1 MDTRRLQ
8 RGKLALSIT
17 LGAVAMHR
25 VLAPLTLSIALL
37 AGCASTGD
45 NAGTASVED
54 KKAPPAALQA
64 LGNII
69 DDTRIETTGLVRLR
83 RAGEGLK
90 DGHLG
95 VTSFRGVVLLTG
107 QVRDDESKA
116 LASEVLSGIEDVKTV
131 YNELSISGP
140 TALLARS
147 ADAVVTTKVK
157 GRLLAN
163 EAVRGLEI
171 KVVTEN
177 GTVYLLGTVTRAEG
191 EAATAAA
198 RSVGGVE
205 RVVRIFS
212 YSD

>member
-1 MDTRRLQ
+1 M
-8 RGKLALSIT
+8 K
-17 LGAVAMHR
+17 R
-25 VLAPLTLSIALL
+25 VLGPLTLSIALL
-37 AGCASTGD
+37 AGCASQGD
-45 NAGTASVED
+45 DGSAATTEEKSGTPTAI
-54 KKAPPAALQA
+54 QA

-107 QVRDDESKA
+107 QVRDEASKA

-131 YNELSISGP
+131 YNELTISGP

-147 ADAVVTTKVK
+147 ADAVVTSKVK
-157 GRLLAN
+157 ARLLAN

-198 RSVGGVE
+198 RAVGGVE
-205 RVVRIFS
+205 RVVRIFT
-212 YSD
+212 YSG

>member
-1 MDTRRLQ
+1 M
-8 RGKLALSIT
+8 K
-17 LGAVAMHR
+17 R
-25 VLAPLTLSIALL
+25 VLGPLTLSIAML
-37 AGCASTGD
+37 AGCASQVD
-45 NAGTASVED
+45 NGNAASTEERSGPPTAI
-54 KKAPPAALQA
+54 QA

-107 QVRDDESKA
+107 QVRDEASKA

-131 YNELSISGP
+131 YNELTISGP

-147 ADAVVTTKVK
+147 ADAVITSKVK
-157 GRLLAN
+157 ARLLAN

-177 GTVYLLGTVTRAEG
+177 GTVYLLGTVTRTEG

-198 RSVGGVE
+198 RAVGGVE
-205 RVVRIFS
+205 RVVRIFT

>member
-1 MDTRRLQ
+1 M
-8 RGKLALSIT
+8 K
-17 LGAVAMHR
+17 R
-25 VLAPLTLSIALL
+25 VLGPLTLSIAML
-37 AGCASTGD
+37 AGCASQGD
-45 NAGTASVED
+45 DGSAATTEEKSGTPTAI
-54 KKAPPAALQA
+54 QA

-107 QVRDDESKA
+107 QVRDEASKA

-131 YNELSISGP
+131 YNELTISGP

-147 ADAVVTTKVK
+147 ADAVVTSKVK
-157 GRLLAN
+157 ARLLAN

-177 GTVYLLGTVTRAEG
+177 GTVYLLGTVTRSEG

-198 RSVGGVE
+198 RAVGGVE
-205 RVVRIFS
+205 RVVRIFT

>member
-1 MDTRRLQ
+1 M
-8 RGKLALSIT
+8 KASSSLALAIT
-17 LGAVAMHR
+17 L
-25 VLAPLTLSIALL
+25 ALL
-37 AGCASTGD
+37 TGCASSGSQSEQAAQEKST
-45 NAGTASVED
+45 
-54 KKAPPAALQA
+54 PPALEA

-107 QVRDDESKA
+107 QVRDEASKA
-116 LASEVLSGIEDVKTV
+116 LASEVLSGIPEVKTV
-131 YNELSISGP
+131 YNELTISGP

-147 ADAVVTTKVK
+147 ADAVVTSKVK
-157 GRLLAN
+157 ARLLAN

-177 GTVYLLGTVTRAEG
+177 GTVYLLGTVTRTEA

-198 RSVGGVE
+198 RAVGGVE
-205 RVVRIFS
+205 RVVRIFE
-212 YSD
+212 YAD

>member
-1 MDTRRLQ
+1 M
-8 RGKLALSIT
+8 KASSSLALAIT
-17 LGAVAMHR
+17 L
-25 VLAPLTLSIALL
+25 ALL
-37 AGCASTGD
+37 TGCASSGSQSEHAAQEKST
-45 NAGTASVED
+45 
-54 KKAPPAALQA
+54 PPALEA
-64 LGNII
+64 LGHII

-107 QVRDDESKA
+107 QVRDEASKA
-116 LASEVLSGIEDVKTV
+116 LASEVLSGIPEVKTV
-131 YNELSISGP
+131 YNELTISGP

-147 ADAVVTTKVK
+147 ADAVVTSKVK
-157 GRLLAN
+157 ARLLAN

-177 GTVYLLGTVTRAEG
+177 GTVYLLGTVTRTEA

-198 RSVGGVE
+198 RAVGGVE
-205 RVVRIFS
+205 RVVRIFE
-212 YSD
+212 YAD

>member
-1 MDTRRLQ
+1 M
-8 RGKLALSIT
+8 K
-17 LGAVAMHR
+17 R
-25 VLAPLTLSIALL
+25 VLGPLTLSIAML
-37 AGCASTGD
+37 AGCASQGD
-45 NAGTASVED
+45 DGSAATTEEKSGTPTAI
-54 KKAPPAALQA
+54 QA

-107 QVRDDESKA
+107 QVRDEASKA

-131 YNELSISGP
+131 YNELTISGP

-147 ADAVVTTKVK
+147 ADAVVTSKVK
-157 GRLLAN
+157 ARLLAN

-177 GTVYLLGTVTRAEG
+177 GTGYLLGTVTRAEG

-198 RSVGGVE
+198 RAVGGVE
-205 RVVRIFS
+205 RVVRIFT
-212 YSD
+212 YSG

>member
-1 MDTRRLQ
+1 M
-8 RGKLALSIT
+8 K
-17 LGAVAMHR
+17 R
-25 VLAPLTLSIALL
+25 VLGPLTLSIALL
-37 AGCASTGD
+37 AGCASQGD
-45 NAGTASVED
+45 DGSAATTEEKSG
-54 KKAPPAALQA
+54 PPAAIQA

-107 QVRDDESKA
+107 QVRDEASKA

-131 YNELSISGP
+131 YNELTISGP

-147 ADAVVTTKVK
+147 ADAVVTSKVK
-157 GRLLAN
+157 ARLLAN

-198 RSVGGVE
+198 RAVGGVE
-205 RVVRIFS
+205 RVVRIFT

>member
-1 MDTRRLQ
+1 M
-8 RGKLALSIT
+8 KASSSLALAVT
-17 LGAVAMHR
+17 L
-25 VLAPLTLSIALL
+25 ALL
-37 AGCASTGD
+37 TGCASSGSQSEQAAQEKST
-45 NAGTASVED
+45 
-54 KKAPPAALQA
+54 PPALEA

-107 QVRDDESKA
+107 QVRDEASKA
-116 LASEVLSGIEDVKTV
+116 LASEVLSGIPEVKTV
-131 YNELSISGP
+131 YNELTISGP

-147 ADAVVTTKVK
+147 ADAVVTSKVK
-157 GRLLAN
+157 ARLLAN

-177 GTVYLLGTVTRAEG
+177 GTVYLLGTVTRTEA
-191 EAATAAA
+191 EAATTAA
-198 RSVGGVE
+198 RAVGGVE
-205 RVVRIFS
+205 RVVRIFE
-212 YSD
+212 YAD

>member
-1 MDTRRLQ
+1 M
-8 RGKLALSIT
+8 K
-17 LGAVAMHR
+17 R
-25 VLAPLTLSIALL
+25 VLGPLTLSIVLL
-37 AGCASTGD
+37 SGCASQGD
-45 NAGTASVED
+45 DGSAATTEEKSGPPTAI
-54 KKAPPAALQA
+54 QA

-107 QVRDDESKA
+107 QVRDEASKA

-131 YNELSISGP
+131 YNELTISGP

-147 ADAVVTTKVK
+147 ADAVVTSKVK
-157 GRLLAN
+157 ARLLAN

-198 RSVGGVE
+198 RAVGGVE
-205 RVVRIFS
+205 RVVRIFT

>member
-1 MDTRRLQ
+1 MKRF
-8 RGKLALSIT
+8 
-17 LGAVAMHR
+17 LG
-25 VLAPLTLSIALL
+25 PLTLSFALL
-37 AGCASTGD
+37 AGCASQGDTGSE
-45 NAGTASVED
+45 ASTEE
-54 KKAPPAALQA
+54 KSSPPGAIQA

-107 QVRDDESKA
+107 QVRDEASKA

-131 YNELSISGP
+131 YNELTISGP

-177 GTVYLLGTVTRAEG
+177 GTVYLLGTVSRAEG

-198 RSVGGVE
+198 RAVGGVE
-205 RVVRIFS
+205 RVVRIFT

>member
-1 MDTRRLQ
+1 M
-8 RGKLALSIT
+8 K
-17 LGAVAMHR
+17 R
-25 VLAPLTLSIALL
+25 VLGPLTLSIAML
-37 AGCASTGD
+37 AGCASQGD
-45 NAGTASVED
+45 DGSAATTEEKSGTPTAI
-54 KKAPPAALQA
+54 QA

-107 QVRDDESKA
+107 QVRDEASKA

-131 YNELSISGP
+131 YNELTISGP

-147 ADAVVTTKVK
+147 ADAVVTSKVK
-157 GRLLAN
+157 ARLLAN

-177 GTVYLLGTVTRAEG
+177 GTVYLLGTVTRSEG

-198 RSVGGVE
+198 RAVGGVE

>member
-1 MDTRRLQ
+1 M
-8 RGKLALSIT
+8 K
-17 LGAVAMHR
+17 R
-25 VLAPLTLSIALL
+25 VLGPLSLSIALL
-37 AGCASTGD
+37 AGCASHGND
-45 NAGTASVED
+45 GSTASVEE
-54 KKAPPAALQA
+54 KQGPPAAIQA
-64 LGNII
+64 LGSII

-107 QVRDDESKA
+107 QVRDEESKA

-131 YNELSISGP
+131 YNELTISGP

-147 ADAVVTTKVK
+147 ADAVVTSKVK
-157 GRLLAN
+157 ARLLAN

-198 RSVGGVE
+198 RAVGGVE

>member
-1 MDTRRLQ
+1 M
-8 RGKLALSIT
+8 K
-17 LGAVAMHR
+17 R
-25 VLAPLTLSIALL
+25 VLGPLTLSVALL
-37 AGCASTGD
+37 AGCASQGD
-45 NAGTASVED
+45 DGSAATTEEKSG
-54 KKAPPAALQA
+54 PPAAIQV

-107 QVRDDESKA
+107 QVRDEASKA

-131 YNELSISGP
+131 YNELTISGP

-147 ADAVVTTKVK
+147 ADAVVTSKVK
-157 GRLLAN
+157 ARLLAN

-198 RSVGGVE
+198 RAVGGVE

>member
-1 MDTRRLQ
+1 M
-8 RGKLALSIT
+8 K
-17 LGAVAMHR
+17 R
-25 VLAPLTLSIALL
+25 VLGPLTLSIAML
-37 AGCASTGD
+37 AGCASQGD
-45 NAGTASVED
+45 DGSAATTEEKSGTPTAI
-54 KKAPPAALQA
+54 QA

-107 QVRDDESKA
+107 QVRDEASKA

-131 YNELSISGP
+131 YNELTISGP

-147 ADAVVTTKVK
+147 ADAVVTSKVK
-157 GRLLAN
+157 ARLLAN

-177 GTVYLLGTVTRAEG
+177 GTVYLLGTVTRTEG

-198 RSVGGVE
+198 RAVGGVE
-205 RVVRIFS
+205 RVVRIFT

>member
-1 MDTRRLQ
+1 M
-8 RGKLALSIT
+8 K
-17 LGAVAMHR
+17 R
-25 VLAPLTLSIALL
+25 VLGPLTLSIAML
-37 AGCASTGD
+37 AGCASQGD
-45 NAGTASVED
+45 DGSAATTEEKSGPPTAI
-54 KKAPPAALQA
+54 QT

-107 QVRDDESKA
+107 QVRDEASKA

-131 YNELSISGP
+131 YNELTISGP

-147 ADAVVTTKVK
+147 ADAVVTSKVK
-157 GRLLAN
+157 ARLLAN

-198 RSVGGVE
+198 RAVGGVE
-205 RVVRIFS
+205 RVVRIFT

>member
-1 MDTRRLQ
+1 M
-8 RGKLALSIT
+8 K
-17 LGAVAMHR
+17 R
-25 VLAPLTLSIALL
+25 VLGPLTLSIALL
-37 AGCASTGD
+37 AGCASQGD
-45 NAGTASVED
+45 DGSAATAEEKSG
-54 KKAPPAALQA
+54 PPAAIQA

-107 QVRDDESKA
+107 QVRDEASKA

-131 YNELSISGP
+131 YNELTISGP

-147 ADAVVTTKVK
+147 ADAVVTSKVK
-157 GRLLAN
+157 ARLLAN

-198 RSVGGVE
+198 RAVGGVE

>member
-1 MDTRRLQ
+1 M
-8 RGKLALSIT
+8 K
-17 LGAVAMHR
+17 R
-25 VLAPLTLSIALL
+25 VLGPLTLSIVLL
-37 AGCASTGD
+37 AGCASQGD
-45 NAGTASVED
+45 DGSAATTEEKSGTPTAI
-54 KKAPPAALQA
+54 QA
-64 LGNII
+64 LGTII

-107 QVRDDESKA
+107 QVRDEASKA

-131 YNELSISGP
+131 YNELTISGP

-147 ADAVVTTKVK
+147 ADAVVTSKVK
-157 GRLLAN
+157 ARLLAN

-198 RSVGGVE
+198 RAVGGVE
-205 RVVRIFS
+205 RVVRIFT

>member
-1 MDTRRLQ
+1 M
-8 RGKLALSIT
+8 KSALG
-17 LGAVAMHR
+17 L
-25 VLAPLTLSIALL
+25 LTLSIALL
-37 AGCASTGD
+37 AGCASQGD
-45 NAGTASVED
+45 DGSSADTEEKSG
-54 KKAPPAALQA
+54 PPGAIQA

-107 QVRDDESKA
+107 QVRDEASKA

-131 YNELSISGP
+131 YNELTISGP

-147 ADAVVTTKVK
+147 ADAVVTSKVK
-157 GRLLAN
+157 ARLLAN
-163 EAVRGLEI
+163 EAVRGLGI

-177 GTVYLLGTVTRAEG
+177 GTVYLLGTVPRAEG

-198 RSVGGVE
+198 RAVGGVE

>member
-1 MDTRRLQ
+1 M
-8 RGKLALSIT
+8 K
-17 LGAVAMHR
+17 R
-25 VLAPLTLSIALL
+25 VLGPLTLSIAML
-37 AGCASTGD
+37 AGCASQGD
-45 NAGTASVED
+45 DGSAATTEEKSGTPTAI
-54 KKAPPAALQA
+54 QA

-107 QVRDDESKA
+107 QVRDEASKA

-131 YNELSISGP
+131 YNELTISGP

-147 ADAVVTTKVK
+147 ADAVVTSKVK
-157 GRLLAN
+157 ARLLAN

-198 RSVGGVE
+198 RAVGGVE
-205 RVVRIFS
+205 RVVRIFT

>member
-1 MDTRRLQ
+1 M
-8 RGKLALSIT
+8 K
-17 LGAVAMHR
+17 R
-25 VLAPLTLSIALL
+25 VLGPLTLSIAML
-37 AGCASTGD
+37 AGCASQGD
-45 NAGTASVED
+45 DGSAATTEEKSG
-54 KKAPPAALQA
+54 PPAAIQT

-107 QVRDDESKA
+107 QVRDEASKA

-131 YNELSISGP
+131 YNELTISGP

-147 ADAVVTTKVK
+147 ADAVITSKVK
-157 GRLLAN
+157 ARLLAN

-177 GTVYLLGTVTRAEG
+177 GTVYLLGTVTRTEG

-198 RSVGGVE
+198 RAVGGVE
-205 RVVRIFS
+205 RVVRIFT

>member
-1 MDTRRLQ
+1 M
-8 RGKLALSIT
+8 KASSSLALAVT
-17 LGAVAMHR
+17 L
-25 VLAPLTLSIALL
+25 ALL
-37 AGCASTGD
+37 TGCASSGSQSEQAAQEKST
-45 NAGTASVED
+45 
-54 KKAPPAALQA
+54 PPALEA

-107 QVRDDESKA
+107 QVRDEASKA
-116 LASEVLSGIEDVKTV
+116 LASEVLNGIPEVKTV
-131 YNELSISGP
+131 YNELTISGP

-147 ADAVVTTKVK
+147 ADAVVTSKVK
-157 GRLLAN
+157 ARLLAN

-177 GTVYLLGTVTRAEG
+177 GTVYLLGTVTRTEA

-198 RSVGGVE
+198 RAVGGVE
-205 RVVRIFS
+205 RVVRIFE
-212 YSD
+212 YAD

>member
-1 MDTRRLQ
+1 M
-8 RGKLALSIT
+8 K
-17 LGAVAMHR
+17 R
-25 VLAPLTLSIALL
+25 VLGPLTLSIAML
-37 AGCASTGD
+37 AGCASQGD
-45 NAGTASVED
+45 DGSAATTEEKSGTPTAI
-54 KKAPPAALQA
+54 QA

-107 QVRDDESKA
+107 QVRDEASKA

-131 YNELSISGP
+131 YNELTISGP

-147 ADAVVTTKVK
+147 ADAVVTSKVK
-157 GRLLAN
+157 ARLLAN

-191 EAATAAA
+191 EAATSAA
-198 RSVGGVE
+198 RAVGGVE
-205 RVVRIFS
+205 RVVRIFT
-212 YSD
+212 YSG

>member
-1 MDTRRLQ
+1 M
-8 RGKLALSIT
+8 K
-17 LGAVAMHR
+17 R
-25 VLAPLTLSIALL
+25 VLALLTLGMAFL
-37 AGCASTGD
+37 AGCASQGED
-45 NAGTASVED
+45 GSAASTED
-54 KKAPPAALQA
+54 ENGSPGAIQA

-107 QVRDDESKA
+107 QVRDEESKA
-116 LASEVLSGIEDVKTV
+116 LASEVLSGIEDVKSV
-131 YNELSISGP
+131 YNELTISGP

-147 ADAVVTTKVK
+147 ADALVTSKVK
-157 GRLLAN
+157 ARLVAS
-163 EAVRGLEI
+163 EDVRGLEI

-177 GTVYLLGTVTRAEG
+177 GAVYLLGTVTRAEG

-198 RSVGGVE
+198 RAVGGVE

>member
-1 MDTRRLQ
+1 M
-8 RGKLALSIT
+8 K
-17 LGAVAMHR
+17 R
-25 VLAPLTLSIALL
+25 VLGPLTLSIAML
-37 AGCASTGD
+37 AGCASQGD
-45 NAGTASVED
+45 DGSAAATEEKSGPPTAI
-54 KKAPPAALQA
+54 QT

-107 QVRDDESKA
+107 QVRDEASKA

-131 YNELSISGP
+131 YNELTISGP

-147 ADAVVTTKVK
+147 ADAVITSKVK
-157 GRLLAN
+157 ARLLAN

-198 RSVGGVE
+198 RAVGGVE
-205 RVVRIFS
+205 RVVRIFT

>member
-1 MDTRRLQ
+1 M
-8 RGKLALSIT
+8 
-17 LGAVAMHR
+17 
-25 VLAPLTLSIALL
+25 L
-37 AGCASTGD
+37 AGCASQGD
-45 NAGTASVED
+45 DGSAATTEEKSG
-54 KKAPPAALQA
+54 PPAAIQT

-107 QVRDDESKA
+107 QVRDEASKA

-131 YNELSISGP
+131 YNELTISGP

-147 ADAVVTTKVK
+147 ADAVVTSKVK
-157 GRLLAN
+157 ARLLAN

-198 RSVGGVE
+198 RAVGGVE
-205 RVVRIFS
+205 RVVRIFT

>member
-1 MDTRRLQ
+1 M
-8 RGKLALSIT
+8 K
-17 LGAVAMHR
+17 R
-25 VLAPLTLSIALL
+25 VLGPLSLSIALL
-37 AGCASTGD
+37 AGCASQGND
-45 NAGTASVED
+45 GSTASVEEEQG
-54 KKAPPAALQA
+54 PPAAMQA
-64 LGNII
+64 LGSII

-107 QVRDDESKA
+107 QVRDEESKA

-131 YNELSISGP
+131 YNELTISGP

-147 ADAVVTTKVK
+147 ADAVVTSKVK
-157 GRLLAN
+157 ARLLAN

-198 RSVGGVE
+198 RAVGGVE

>member
-1 MDTRRLQ
+1 M
-8 RGKLALSIT
+8 K
-17 LGAVAMHR
+17 R
-25 VLAPLTLSIALL
+25 VLGPLTLSIAML
-37 AGCASTGD
+37 AGCASQGD
-45 NAGTASVED
+45 DGSAATTEEKSGTPTAI
-54 KKAPPAALQA
+54 QA

-95 VTSFRGVVLLTG
+95 ITSFRGVVLLTG
-107 QVRDDESKA
+107 QVRDEASKA

-131 YNELSISGP
+131 YNELTISGP

-147 ADAVVTTKVK
+147 ADAVVTSKVK
-157 GRLLAN
+157 ARLLAN

-198 RSVGGVE
+198 RAVGGVE
-205 RVVRIFS
+205 RVVRIFT

>member
-1 MDTRRLQ
+1 M
-8 RGKLALSIT
+8 K
-17 LGAVAMHR
+17 R
-25 VLAPLTLSIALL
+25 VLGPLTLSIALL
-37 AGCASTGD
+37 AGCASQGD
-45 NAGTASVED
+45 DGSAATTEEKSG
-54 KKAPPAALQA
+54 PPAAIQA

-107 QVRDDESKA
+107 QVRDEASKA

-131 YNELSISGP
+131 YNELTISGP

-147 ADAVVTTKVK
+147 ADAVVTSKVK
-157 GRLLAN
+157 ARLLAN

-198 RSVGGVE
+198 RAVGGVE
-205 RVVRIFS
+205 RVVRSFS

>member
-1 MDTRRLQ
+1 M
-8 RGKLALSIT
+8 K
-17 LGAVAMHR
+17 R
-25 VLAPLTLSIALL
+25 VLGPLSLCIALL
-37 AGCASTGD
+37 AGCASQGND
-45 NAGTASVED
+45 GSTASVEE
-54 KKAPPAALQA
+54 KQGPPAAIQA
-64 LGNII
+64 LGSII

-107 QVRDDESKA
+107 QVRDEESKA

-131 YNELSISGP
+131 YNELTISGP

-147 ADAVVTTKVK
+147 ADAVVTSKVK
-157 GRLLAN
+157 ARLLAN

-198 RSVGGVE
+198 RAVGGVE

>member
-1 MDTRRLQ
+1 M
-8 RGKLALSIT
+8 K
-17 LGAVAMHR
+17 R
-25 VLAPLTLSIALL
+25 VLGPLTLSLALL
-37 AGCASTGD
+37 AGCASQGD
-45 NAGTASVED
+45 GGSADATEEKSGS
-54 KKAPPAALQA
+54 PAAIQA
-64 LGNII
+64 LGKII

-107 QVRDDESKA
+107 QVRDEASKA
-116 LASEVLSGIEDVKTV
+116 LAGEVLSGIEDVKTV
-131 YNELSISGP
+131 YNELTISGP

-147 ADAVVTTKVK
+147 ADAVVTSKVK
-157 GRLLAN
+157 ARLLAN

-177 GTVYLLGTVTRAEG
+177 GTVYLLGTVTRTEG

-198 RSVGGVE
+198 RAVGGVE
-205 RVVRIFS
+205 RVVRIFT

>member
-1 MDTRRLQ
+1 M
-8 RGKLALSIT
+8 K
-17 LGAVAMHR
+17 R
-25 VLAPLTLSIALL
+25 VLGPLTLSIAML
-37 AGCASTGD
+37 AGCASQGD
-45 NAGTASVED
+45 DGSAAATEEKSGTPTAI
-54 KKAPPAALQA
+54 QA

-107 QVRDDESKA
+107 QVRDEASRA

-131 YNELSISGP
+131 YNELTISGP

-147 ADAVVTTKVK
+147 ADAVVTSKVK
-157 GRLLAN
+157 ARLLAN

-198 RSVGGVE
+198 RAVGGVE
-205 RVVRIFS
+205 RVVRIFT

>member
-1 MDTRRLQ
+1 M
-8 RGKLALSIT
+8 K
-17 LGAVAMHR
+17 R
-25 VLAPLTLSIALL
+25 VLGPLTLSIALL
-37 AGCASTGD
+37 AGCASQGD
-45 NAGTASVED
+45 DGSAATTEEKSG
-54 KKAPPAALQA
+54 PPAAIQV

-107 QVRDDESKA
+107 QVRDEASKA

-131 YNELSISGP
+131 YNELTISGP

-147 ADAVVTTKVK
+147 ADAVVTSKVK
-157 GRLLAN
+157 ARLLAN

-198 RSVGGVE
+198 RAVGGVE

>member
-1 MDTRRLQ
+1 M
-8 RGKLALSIT
+8 K
-17 LGAVAMHR
+17 R
-25 VLAPLTLSIALL
+25 VLALLTLGMAFL
-37 AGCASTGD
+37 AGCASQGED
-45 NAGTASVED
+45 GSAASTED
-54 KKAPPAALQA
+54 ESGSPGAIQA

-107 QVRDDESKA
+107 QVRDEESKA
-116 LASEVLSGIEDVKTV
+116 LASEVLSGIEDVKSV
-131 YNELSISGP
+131 YNELTISGP

-147 ADAVVTTKVK
+147 ADAVVTSKVK
-157 GRLLAN
+157 ARLVAS
-163 EAVRGLEI
+163 EDVRGLEI

-177 GTVYLLGTVTRAEG
+177 GAVYLLGTVTRAEG

-198 RSVGGVE
+198 RAVGGVE

>member
-1 MDTRRLQ
+1 M
-8 RGKLALSIT
+8 K
-17 LGAVAMHR
+17 R
-25 VLAPLTLSIALL
+25 VLGPLTLSLTLL
-37 AGCASTGD
+37 TGCASTGD
-45 NAGTASVED
+45 GNGTARVEE
-54 KKAPPAALQA
+54 KSAPPAALQA

-107 QVRDDESKA
+107 QVRDEESKA

-131 YNELSISGP
+131 YNELTISGP

-147 ADAVVTTKVK
+147 ADAVVTSKVK
-157 GRLLAN
+157 ARLLAN

-198 RSVGGVE
+198 RAVGGVE

>member
-1 MDTRRLQ
+1 M
-8 RGKLALSIT
+8 K
-17 LGAVAMHR
+17 R
-25 VLAPLTLSIALL
+25 VLGPLTLSIAML
-37 AGCASTGD
+37 AGCASQGD
-45 NAGTASVED
+45 DGSAATTEEKSG
-54 KKAPPAALQA
+54 PPAAIQT

-107 QVRDDESKA
+107 QVRDEASKA

-131 YNELSISGP
+131 YNELTISGP

-147 ADAVVTTKVK
+147 ADAVITSKVK
-157 GRLLAN
+157 ARLLAN

-198 RSVGGVE
+198 RAVGGVE
-205 RVVRIFS
+205 RVVRIFT

>member
-1 MDTRRLQ
+1 M
-8 RGKLALSIT
+8 K
-17 LGAVAMHR
+17 R
-25 VLAPLTLSIALL
+25 VLGPLTLSLALL
-37 AGCASTGD
+37 AGCASQGD
-45 NAGTASVED
+45 DGSAATTEEKSGPPTAI
-54 KKAPPAALQA
+54 QA

-107 QVRDDESKA
+107 QVRDEASKA

-131 YNELSISGP
+131 YNELTISGP

-147 ADAVVTTKVK
+147 ADAVVTSKVK
-157 GRLLAN
+157 ARLLAN

-191 EAATAAA
+191 ETATAAA
-198 RSVGGVE
+198 RAVGGVE
-205 RVVRIFS
+205 RVVRIFT

>member
-1 MDTRRLQ
+1 M
-8 RGKLALSIT
+8 K
-17 LGAVAMHR
+17 R
-25 VLAPLTLSIALL
+25 VLGPLTLSIAML
-37 AGCASTGD
+37 AGCASQGD
-45 NAGTASVED
+45 DGSAAATEEKSGTPTAI
-54 KKAPPAALQA
+54 QA

-107 QVRDDESKA
+107 QVRDEASKA

-131 YNELSISGP
+131 YNELTISGP

-147 ADAVVTTKVK
+147 ADAVVTSKVK
-157 GRLLAN
+157 ARLLAN

-198 RSVGGVE
+198 RAVGGVE
-205 RVVRIFS
+205 RVVRIFT

>member
-1 MDTRRLQ
+1 M
-8 RGKLALSIT
+8 K
-17 LGAVAMHR
+17 R
-25 VLAPLTLSIALL
+25 VLGPLTLSIALL
-37 AGCASTGD
+37 AGCASQGD
-45 NAGTASVED
+45 DGSAATAEEKSG
-54 KKAPPAALQA
+54 PPAAIQA

-107 QVRDDESKA
+107 QVRDEASKA

-131 YNELSISGP
+131 YNELTISGP

-147 ADAVVTTKVK
+147 ADAVVTSKVK
-157 GRLLAN
+157 ARLLAN

-171 KVVTEN
+171 KVVTH
-177 GTVYLLGTVTRAEG
+177 
-191 EAATAAA
+191 
-198 RSVGGVE
+198 
-205 RVVRIFS
+205 F
-212 YSD
+212 

>member
-1 MDTRRLQ
+1 M
-8 RGKLALSIT
+8 K
-17 LGAVAMHR
+17 R
-25 VLAPLTLSIALL
+25 VLGPLTLSIAML
-37 AGCASTGD
+37 AGCASQGD
-45 NAGTASVED
+45 DGSAATTEEKSG
-54 KKAPPAALQA
+54 PPAAIQT

-107 QVRDDESKA
+107 QVRDEASKA

-131 YNELSISGP
+131 YNELTISGP

-147 ADAVVTTKVK
+147 ADAVVTSKVK
-157 GRLLAN
+157 ARLLAN

-198 RSVGGVE
+198 RAVGGVE
-205 RVVRIFS
+205 RVVRIFT